1 MDYYNDIRDNQR
13 GASNLFTHSRR
24 GTLGM
29 RVPFLVFLCSLFVI
43 LPGCSP
49 KIVEKVVTKIEYVDV
64 HHRDTLITKDSVYI
78 REWLKGDTVYVE
90 KYRDKYVYRDRWR
103 DSISVR
109 EVHDT
114 TAVEVKVEKPLS
126 VAQKAKIG
134 AFWWLLGAVLALG
147 AWTFRK
153 PILALLKKFI

>member
-1 MDYYNDIRDNQR
+1 MDYNYDIGNRK
-13 GASNLFTHSRR
+13 GASNLFTRFR
-24 GTLGM
+24 KGTPG
-29 RVPFLVFLCSLFVI
+29 RVFLFLSVMFFI

-126 VAQKAKIG
+126 VGQKAKIG
-134 AFWWLLGAVLALG
+134 AFWWLLGGLAAAL
-147 AWTFRK
+147 AWIFRK
-153 PILALLKKFI
+153 PLLALLKKLI